1 MNPSFGGETPRAP
14 LGRFNWLVPVVGA
27 TWVLTASAHVLS
39 VSQGS
44 LTLEGLSAQYE
55 LRMPLTEVPDTPDRE
70 QVLLGALGVRS
81 GESAGRRQDGTCSEE
96 PGQPFLICRSAF
108 HFERPPSKVTVRCD
122 LPSVTVPHHVHI
134 LRSGT
139 GEVARQTVFD
149 ITVREAEIPFVPPT
163 WVETTLTEFGAGVR
177 RAVTSPELILFL
189 LGLALAGRKAN
200 ELVWCVGAFLAAQ
213 AVVALSGS
221 LIGWRLPGG
230 FLEAA
235 AALTVAYVAS
245 EVLFLPDAKNRWVVC
260 GALGCFH
267 GLFLGAFVNTAQMNP
282 VLVLPGAL
290 GVELLLAGILG
301 TVRLRI
307 VSGRS
312 EQLLALL
319 LLVLGLGWFALRVI
333 G

>member
-1 MNPSFGGETPRAP
+1 MNRDFGAVATRAP
-14 LGRFNWLVPVVGA
+14 VGRSPWVAAAVGA
-27 TWVLTASAHVLS
+27 TWVLTANAHVLS

-44 LTLEGLSAQYE
+44 LSLEGLSARYE
-55 LRMPLTEVPDTPDRE
+55 LRMPVTEVPDAPDH
-70 QVLLGALGVRS
+70 QQMLLGALRVWT
-81 GESAGRRQDGTCSEE
+81 GESEGSREDGTCSED
-96 PGQPFLICRSAF
+96 PGQQVLVCRTAF
-108 HFERPPSKVTVRCD
+108 HFKEPPSTVTVRCD

-149 ITVREAEIPFVPPT
+149 ITVREAEIRFVPPT
-163 WVETTLTEFGAGVR
+163 WVETTLMEFGAGVR

-189 LGLALAGRKAN
+189 LGLALAGRKAD

-245 EVLFLPDAKNRWVVC
+245 EVLFLPDAKNRWLVC
-260 GALGCFH
+260 GAMGCFH
-267 GLFLGAFVNTAQMNP
+267 GLFLGAFVSTAQMNP
-282 VLVLPGAL
+282 GLVLPGTLA
-290 GVELLLAGILG
+290 VELLLAGILG
-301 TVRLRI
+301 AVRLRL
-307 VSGRS
+307 VSGRP
-312 EQLLALL
+312 EQLMALL